1 MGSCLFMLDYQNW
14 KPSRHLI
21 VPAFSMANIKRV
33 RKLFEDSIQLFLNN
47 IEKYA
52 TSEKP
57 FDVRPYFESFILD
70 TTLRAFFGTEIDSAN
85 DSKNPLVVN
94 SREIFMK
101 DVSLEQLT
109 ALSFPTLAKIL
120 DLRAVNRNATDFMTK
135 LIQTIIYERKQNNNK
150 RNDLLQILIESNYF
164 NAKTSSKMSE

>member
-1 MGSCLFMLDYQNW
+1 MLEYQTW
-14 KPSRHLI
+14 KPSRQLL

-33 RKLFEDSIQLFLNN
+33 RKLFEDSIQLLLNN

-52 TSEKP
+52 ISEKP
-57 FDVRPYFESFILD
+57 FDVRPYLESFILD

-109 ALSFPTLAKIL
+109 ALTVPTLEKIL
-120 DLRAVNRNATDFMTK
+120 DLRAVNRNATNFMTK
-135 LIQTIIYERKQNNNK
+135 LIQTIIYERKLNNNK
-150 RNDLLQILIESNYF
+150 KNDLLQILLDSTYVNE
-164 NAKTSSKMSE
+164 KTSSKISE